1 MHNSSRLSVFNV
13 ILSGISVS
21 DGLQHGESLSSV
33 LSSNSSAISSSLGNS
48 FSSFLLFN
56 ASTRLSFYFSP
67 LSSAADSITMS
78 GDERELGKVCVRVS
92 YQEATEQV
100 WITLGQ
106 VGLHTYTSSIV
117 LLSALLNGSSVCP
130 QHKSLC

>member
-1 MHNSSRLSVFNV
+1 M
-13 ILSGISVS
+13 S

-48 FSSFLLFN
+48 FSSFLLSN
-56 ASTRLSFYFSP
+56 ASPRLSFYFSP

-92 YQEATEQV
+92 YQEAAEQV

-117 LLSALLNGSSVCP
+117 LLSALLNGSSVCH
-130 QHKSLC
+130 QHRSLC